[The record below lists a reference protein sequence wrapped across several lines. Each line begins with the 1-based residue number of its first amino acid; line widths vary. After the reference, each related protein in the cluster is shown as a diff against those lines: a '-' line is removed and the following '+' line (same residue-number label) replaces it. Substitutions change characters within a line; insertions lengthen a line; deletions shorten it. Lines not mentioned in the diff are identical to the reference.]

1 MIKTKKNLI
10 IFMPFIGGGGV
21 EKNLFLIS
29 NLLSKKVNNL
39 KICTISNKFQKKF
52 SNKIKFIYPKKKY
65 PRNINIRIKYII
77 CLFELFNYLK
87 NNRNSVVLSFQANIY
102 CILVCKLLGI
112 KVIVRSNS
120 SPSGWY
126 HNYFKKFIY
135 KKIISLADKVVVNSF
150 DFRKQM
156 EDKFNI
162 KVKTIFNPLNLE
174 EIKKKSK
181 KKIKYNFLDQG
192 LNIINIGRMTDQKNQ
207 ITLLKSIN
215 LIKNKI
221 RVRLLIIGN
230 GIEKNNLENYIKKN
244 NLNKYIRIKNYLEN
258 PYPFISKSD
267 LFILSS
273 KYEGLPNVLLEAA
286 VLKKFII
293 STDCPTGPKEILS
306 NGKGGFLFNTGDYKK
321 LSQLIIYFNKNKKK
335 LRNKINF
342 TYNTLNRYDL
352 NKNLMKYYLMLL
364 PYLKS

>member
-29 NLLSKKVNNL
+29 NFLSKKVNNL

-52 SNKIKFIYPKKKY
+52 NNKIKFIYPKKKY
-65 PRNINIRIKYII
+65 PRNISIRIKYII
-77 CLFELFNYLK
+77 CLFELFKYLK

-102 CILVCKLLGI
+102 CIIVCKLLGI

-135 KKIISLADKVVVNSF
+135 KKIISLADNVVVNSF

-244 NLNKYIRIKNYLEN
+244 NLSKYIRIKNYLEN

-342 TYNTLNRYDL
+342 TYNSLNRYDL

>member
-29 NLLSKKVNNL
+29 NFLSKKVNNL

-181 KKIKYNFLDQG
+181 KKD
-192 LNIINIGRMTDQKNQ
+192 
-207 ITLLKSIN
+207 
-215 LIKNKI
+215 KI
-221 RVRLLIIGN
+221 
-230 GIEKNNLENYIKKN
+230 
-244 NLNKYIRIKNYLEN
+244 
-258 PYPFISKSD
+258 
-267 LFILSS
+267 
-273 KYEGLPNVLLEAA
+273 
-286 VLKKFII
+286 
-293 STDCPTGPKEILS
+293 
-306 NGKGGFLFNTGDYKK
+306 
-321 LSQLIIYFNKNKKK
+321 
-335 LRNKINF
+335 
-342 TYNTLNRYDL
+342 
-352 NKNLMKYYLMLL
+352 
-364 PYLKS
+364 